1 LPAIARMYPPLVVLT
16 RGVSEPAGPDGRV
29 FDEEHRTDHAAIC
42 ALSRNGRQVIAT
54 KSGHHVQ
61 LDEPDLVVTS
71 IQEVIAAI
79 RKAEPRD

>member
-1 LPAIARMYPPLVVLT
+1 MYLPLVVLT

-29 FDEEHRTDHAAIC
+29 FEKERRTDHAAIVRC
-42 ALSRNGRQVIAT
+42 RVTADSSLRT

-71 IQEVIAAI
+71 IQELIAAI